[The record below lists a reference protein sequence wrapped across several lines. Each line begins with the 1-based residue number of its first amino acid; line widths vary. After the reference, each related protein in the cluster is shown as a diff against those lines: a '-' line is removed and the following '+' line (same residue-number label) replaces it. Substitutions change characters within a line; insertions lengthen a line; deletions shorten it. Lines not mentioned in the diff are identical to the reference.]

1 MSVNRRRFLKTTAA
15 GIGGGMLA
23 VQPAK
28 AARPRKALDTDIAM
42 LNDCTKCIG
51 CRACQSQCKLTHGL
65 ERDGTDPRYDMPL
78 DLSGRSLTLI
88 KVHKQDDFFTFV
100 KKQCLHCGDP
110 SCVSVCPV
118 AAFEKL
124 DNGVVAYYKDACI
137 GCRYC
142 MIACPWDAPT
152 FEYDKA
158 LPVIQKCDF
167 CKDARLADGLPPACA
182 DACPAG
188 AIKYGKRGDLIKEA
202 HERIRNNPEK
212 YNDHVYGEYELGGT
226 SVLVLAPREVRFEDL
241 GYELYGDTPPFRLQE
256 DIQHGIFKYFIP
268 PVALY
273 AVLGYIAY
281 ATRRKKDD
289 DTTNKDEKK
298 G

>member
-1 MSVNRRRFLKTTAA
+1 MSVNRRTFLRTTAA

-23 VQPAK
+23 TQQVK
-28 AARPRKALDTDIAM
+28 AARPRKALDTDLAM

-51 CRACQSQCKLTHGL
+51 CRACQSRCKETHGL
-65 ERDGTDPRYDMPL
+65 DRDGTDPRYDMPL

-88 KVHKQDDFFTFV
+88 KMYKQDDYFTFV

-118 AAFEKL
+118 AAFKKL
-124 DNGVVAYYKDACI
+124 DNGIVAYNKGACI

-167 CKDARLADGLPPACA
+167 CKDARLAHGLPPACVE
-182 DACPAG
+182 ACPAD

-202 HERIRNNPEK
+202 HKRIKNNPEI

-226 SVLVLAPREVRFEDL
+226 SVLVLAPKEVRFEDL
-241 GYELYGDTPPFRLQE
+241 GYEMYGDTPPFRLQE
-256 DIQHGIFKYFIP
+256 DIQHGVFKYFIP

-273 AVLGYIAY
+273 AVLGLIAY
-281 ATRRKKDD
+281 ATRRKENESD
-289 DTTNKDEKK
+289 NADEKK

>member
-1 MSVNRRRFLKTTAA
+1 MSVNRRTFLKATAA
-15 GIGGGMLA
+15 GVGGGMLA
-23 VQPAK
+23 TQQAT
-28 AARPRKALDTDIAM
+28 AARPRKALDTDISM

-51 CRACQSQCKLTHGL
+51 CRACQSRCKETHGL
-65 ERDGTDPRYDMPL
+65 ERSGTDPRYNMPV
-78 DLSGRSLTLI
+78 DLSGRTLTLI
-88 KVHKQDDFFTFV
+88 KMHKQDDFFTFV

-118 AAFEKL
+118 SAFEKL
-124 DNGVVAYYKDACI
+124 DNGVVSYNKNACI

-167 CKDARLADGLPPACA
+167 CKDARLAHGLDPACA
-182 DACPAG
+182 SACPAG

-202 HERIRNNPEK
+202 HARIRENPEK
-212 YNDHVYGEYELGGT
+212 YNDHVYGEHELGGT
-226 SVLVLAPREVRFEDL
+226 SVLVLAPKEVRFEDL
-241 GYELYGDTPPFRLQE
+241 GYKLYGDTPPFRLQE

-273 AVLGYIAY
+273 AVLGFIAY
-281 ATRRKKDD
+281 ANRRKDNDATKKDD
-289 DTTNKDEKK
+289 KK

>member
-1 MSVNRRRFLKTTAA
+1 MSLDRRTFLTSVIAGAA
-15 GIGGGMLA
+15 GSA
-23 VQPAK
+23 VATQPAQ
-28 AARPRKALDTDIAM
+28 AARPRKALDTDLAM

-51 CRACQSQCKLTHGL
+51 CRACQSRCKETHGL

-78 DLSGRSLTLI
+78 DLSGRTLTLI
-88 KVHKQDDFFTFV
+88 KMYKRDDFFTFV

-118 AAFEKL
+118 SAFKKL
-124 DNGVVAYYKDACI
+124 DNGIVAYDKRACI

-142 MIACPWDAPT
+142 MVACPWDAPT
-152 FEYDKA
+152 FEYHKA

-167 CKDARLADGLPPACA
+167 CKDARIAHGLPPACA

-188 AIKYGKRGDLIKEA
+188 AITYGTRGDLIREA
-202 HERIRNNPEK
+202 HNRIRNNPQV
-212 YNDHVYGEYELGGT
+212 YNDHLYGEFELGGT
-226 SVLVLAPREVRFEDL
+226 SVLVLAPKEVRFEDL
-241 GYELYGDTPPFRLQE
+241 GYPLYGDVPPFRLQE
-256 DIQHGIFKYFIP
+256 NIQHAIFKYFIP

-273 AVLGYIAY
+273 AVLGFIAY
-281 ATRRKKDD
+281 YTRKNKE
-289 DTTNKDEKK
+289 TTEEQK

>member
-1 MSVNRRRFLKTTAA
+1 MSVNRRSFLKVTAA
-15 GIGGGMLA
+15 GIGGSIVA
-23 VQPAK
+23 AQPAK
-28 AARPRKALDTDIAM
+28 AVRPRKALDTDIAM

-51 CRACQSQCKLTHGL
+51 CRACQSKCKETHDL
-65 ERDGTDPRYDMPL
+65 ERAGTDPRYDMPL

-88 KVHKQDDFFTFV
+88 KMYERDDFFTFV

-118 AAFEKL
+118 AAFKKL
-124 DNGVVAYYKDACI
+124 DNGVVAYNKDACI

-167 CKDARLADGLPPACA
+167 CKDARLAQGLPPACA

-188 AIKYGKRGDLIKEA
+188 AIKYGTRGDLIREA

-212 YNDHVYGEYELGGT
+212 YNDHLYGEFELGGT
-226 SVLVLAPREVRFEDL
+226 SVLVLAPKEVEFEDL
-241 GYELYGDTPPFRLQE
+241 GYPLYGDTPPFRLQE
-256 DIQHGIFKYFIP
+256 NIQHGVFKYFIP

-273 AVLGYIAY
+273 AVLGLIAY
-281 ATRRKKDD
+281 ATRRKETDSPQQ
-289 DTTNKDEKK
+289 NQKK